1 MAITPLFEEE
11 SGGHPPFPQGKREV
25 AITPPF
31 EEESSG
37 HPLSPLR
44 RGEVAITPSSVILLS
59 HTAPLETI
67 GSIGS
72 LETIKK
78 MPGYEKALEKLKNEV
93 TNKDEQAKKV
103 EVPVAENA

>member
-1 MAITPLFEEE
+1 MKESKLIEMKNKIKALTNVVQKIITE
-11 SGGHPPFPQGKREV
+11 SQFTREV
-25 AITPPF
+25 A
-31 EEESSG
+31 
-37 HPLSPLR
+37 
-44 RGEVAITPSSVILLS
+44 
-59 HTAPLETI
+59 
-67 GSIGS
+67 IGS